1 MRQTNEQP
9 LKEVIHELL
18 SKYKLQEKL
27 NEKRLINSWEMLMGK
42 VIAKRTKELSLK
54 DKKLFI
60 KLTSSTLR
68 QELSFSKE
76 KIITLLNDEVG
87 EKIVEEIV
95 LI

>member
-1 MRQTNEQP
+1 MRKTNEQP

-27 NEKRLINSWEMLMGK
+27 NEARLINSWETLMGK
-42 VIAKRTKELSLK
+42 VIAKRTKELYLK

-60 KLTSSTLR
+60 KLTSSALR

-76 KIITLLNDEVG
+76 KIITLLNDGVG
-87 EKIVEEIV
+87 EKVIEDVV
-95 LI
+95 LM